1 MEPESSG
8 ASGRLQ
14 LKATAWVN
22 MGFKCTGSE
31 RQRVVSGHNTP
42 KAGLADL
49 KAIQCGGKE
58 FSAKLGWDWV
68 SKYIT

>member
-1 MEPESSG
+1 
-8 ASGRLQ
+8 
-14 LKATAWVN
+14 

-49 KAIQCGGKE
+49 KAIQCGWKE
-58 FSAKLGWDWV
+58 FIVKLGWNCV